1 MGNTSDKAIGL
12 VREKTGVTKRCVGK
26 LVGSERLQTE
36 GKVLELEG
44 KARKVIGQVNAVIGD
59 RAETPADEAHNELR

>member
-1 MGNTSDKAIGL
+1 MSNTSDKAVGL
-12 VREKTGVTKRCVGK
+12 VREKAGAVKRCVGK

-36 GKVLELEG
+36 GKVLELKG
-44 KARKVIGQVNAVIGD
+44 KAQKVLGQVNAAIEN